1 MGGGE
6 DNVDA
11 PFIFTGT
18 PRTSQHPAPA
28 PAQAPATLP
37 NPHRPHWTDMRSR
50 HITRQESPLAP
61 SLQLTIVSIVSWANL
76 PLAYAP
82 PLRPYRYPHF
92 SDSPLA
98 PLSFDRDSASTPPVP
113 ANSGGPPASN
123 IDPGSAAT
131 NSLVLVLTVSF
142 PRRQDWSAPEAAR
155 VTRKC
160 RVTTEP
166 CARRRGGRAR
176 VRRESV
182 RRGKVQLGLSTR
194 GNVRDRGSFSAKP
207 SCNRT
212 ISRTGY
218 SSVCVDSCISES
230 DKTISYA

>member
-1 MGGGE
+1 M
-6 DNVDA
+6 
-11 PFIFTGT
+11 PS
-18 PRTSQHPAPA
+18 PP
-28 PAQAPATLP
+28 
-37 NPHRPHWTDMRSR
+37 RPHWTDMRSR
-50 HITRQESPLAP
+50 HITRQESPP
-61 SLQLTIVSIVSWANL
+61 TPGRVQLTIVSIVSWADL
-76 PLAYAP
+76 SLASAP

-92 SDSPLA
+92 SDPPLA

-131 NSLVLVLTVSF
+131 NSLALMLTVTF

-155 VTRKC
+155 VTGER

-166 CARRRGGRAR
+166 RARRRGGRAR

-182 RRGKVQLGLSTR
+182 RGGKVQLGLSTR
-194 GNVRDRGSFSAKP
+194 GIVRDRGSFSAKP
-207 SCNRT
+207 PCNRT

-218 SSVCVDSCISES
+218 
-230 DKTISYA
+230 K